1 MDTLFQPL
9 ALGPL
14 TLPNR
19 ICMAPLTRC
28 RADRDHV
35 PSLLM
40 AEHYGQRATAGLIV
54 AEATMVQ
61 EGHSAFQTEPGIY
74 NTAQIEGW
82 QRVTD
87 AVHAKGGRIFLQLW
101 HGGRACH
108 PLINNGVEPVSA
120 SALAITNDVTHTP
133 QGKADYVVPR
143 ALRDE
148 ELPGIVALFG
158 QAAAHARAAGF
169 DGVEIHGANGYL
181 IDQFLRDGCNHRTGP
196 YGGAIANRARLLL
209 EILDAVCAEWGSGRV
224 GLRLSPISSFN
235 SMADSDPIGLACWLA
250 ERLSPLNLGY
260 VHLIRGDVLGE
271 VQGDVLTPFRRLY
284 QGVLIANLRYTA
296 AEASAAIEAG
306 RIDAVAFGTAYIA
319 NPDLAERIKAKAPL
333 NTPNPS
339 TFYKPGPA
347 GYTDYPF
354 MATS

>member
-1 MDTLFQPL
+1 MDQLFQPL

-35 PSLLM
+35 PSSLM
-40 AEHYGQRATAGLIV
+40 AEHYAQRATAGLIV

-74 NTAQIEGW
+74 NAAQIEGW
-82 QRVTD
+82 RRVTD

-158 QAAAHARAAGF
+158 QAAANARAAGF

-181 IDQFLRDGCNHRTGP
+181 IDQFLRDGCNRRTGP
-196 YGGAIANRARLLL
+196 YGGGVANRARLLL
-209 EILDAVCAEWGSGRV
+209 EVLDAVCTEWGSGRV

-235 SMADSDPIGLACWLA
+235 SMGDSDPIGLACWLA
-250 ERLSPLNLGY
+250 ERLSPLNLAY

-284 QGVLIANLRYTA
+284 QGILIANLRYTA
-296 AEASAAIEAG
+296 AEAEAAIEAG

-319 NPDLAERIKAKAPL
+319 NPDLPERIKAKAPL

-339 TFYKPGPA
+339 TFYKPGPV

-354 MATS
+354 MATN